1 MEKKKTLFNLYA
13 WKLKDVILVSLLAVF
28 FAIICMSAVY
38 LAMLLTPVLV
48 PFGLGEMTVEFFFGI
63 WFFVAT
69 FSPYIMR
76 KPGVAVITS
85 TLTGVVQ
92 VLMGSPLAATVVV
105 SAFWQ
110 GVGSETAFLLTRYKK
125 FNIGVMLLAAVGST
139 VFSFVLA
146 WYRGIWADLSIGF
159 VAARFIVRLM
169 SALLFAGIAAKLLA
183 DRLAKTGVLK
193 SYPIG
198 EKYVGNIDEP

>member
-1 MEKKKTLFNLYA
+1 MEGKKTLFNLYA
-13 WKLKDVILVSLLAVF
+13 WKLKDVILVSLLGVF
-28 FAIICMSAVY
+28 FAIICLSAVY
-38 LAMLLTPVLV
+38 LAMFLTPFLV

-76 KPGVAVITS
+76 KPGVATITS
-85 TLTGVVQ
+85 TITGMVQ
-92 VLMGSPLAATVVV
+92 VFLGSPAAATVVV

-110 GVGSETAFLLTRYKK
+110 GLGSESAFLLSRYRK
-125 FNIGVMLLAAVGST
+125 FNIATMLLAAAGST
-139 VFSFVLA
+139 VFSFILS
-146 WYRGIWADLSIGF
+146 WYRGMWAELSVTF
-159 VAARFIVRLM
+159 VAVRFIVRLA

-198 EKYVGNIDEP
+198 EKYAGNIDEP